1 MCFSV
6 LYIEC
11 ETLRFRSNVAFRN
24 FTDHNSIFCPQREM
38 SSAAESKEPEVG
50 EMDVIGGLFEAKPG
64 QKYPTPSPGNGG
76 TELSCLSVF
85 HL

>member
-1 MCFSV
+1 
-6 LYIEC
+6 
-11 ETLRFRSNVAFRN
+11 
-24 FTDHNSIFCPQREM
+24 M

-76 TELSCLSVF
+76 ADQIFSVASTF
-85 HL
+85 SL